1 MRFKNVAAAAF
12 AGTLCIVCL
21 AKGHLPKSAPSATA
35 EPASISTDIRGTASN
50 PIVVSVQA
58 SSSEIEDKASN
69 EKHRVDD
76 AQNNRLI
83 MVFTGGTMV
92 VGFLQLGL
100 FFWQLRLMRSTIQDA
115 AIAARAAELN
125 ARAAVGIELP
135 IIRFT
140 PLELASTDA
149 LIPADGAP
157 YAAAITDGPPTRFSA
172 LGDFRVTNYGRTPAF
187 PVEFAVGWAVAAV
200 LQSEPV
206 YSQRD
211 RVNHA
216 KVVTTSAEQEQECHL
231 GARHLGIELSDEQIA
246 NITAGQSF
254 LWVFGCLYY
263 RDFLDDPREAR
274 FCWRYANRNHDSMKP
289 FFYFASDGDPPQA
302 YVARK

>member
-1 MRFKNVAAAAF
+1 MRFKNAVVVIF
-12 AGTLCIVCL
+12 AVTLCIVSL
-21 AKGHLPKSAPSATA
+21 AMEPFPKSTPSSTA
-35 EPASISTDIRGTASN
+35 VTPSISMDIRGTESN
-50 PIVVSVQA
+50 PIVVSVQPPF
-58 SSSEIEDKASN
+58 SETDDKATN
-69 EKHRVDD
+69 ERHRADD

-100 FFWQLRLMRSTIQDA
+100 FFWQLRLMRSTIQDGA
-115 AIAARAAELN
+115 LAARAAELN
-125 ARAAVGIELP
+125 AKAAVGIELP
-135 IIRFT
+135 IIRFS
-140 PLELASTDA
+140 PLELVSTTA

-157 YAAAITDGPPTRFSA
+157 YGGGITDGPPTRYSA
-172 LGDFRVTNYGRTPAF
+172 LGNFKVTNHGRTPAF
-187 PVEFAVGWAVAAV
+187 PIEFAVGWAVADV
-200 LQSEPV
+200 LQSEPF

-216 KVVTTSAEQEQECHL
+216 KVVTTSAEQECHL
-231 GARHLGIELSDEQIA
+231 DARHLGIELSEEQIT

-274 FCWRYANRNHDSMKP
+274 FCWRYANRNHESMRP
-289 FFYFASDGDPPQA
+289 FYFFASDGDPPVA
-302 YVARK
+302 YVARR